1 MRAWR
6 AYQLHDCCRIG
17 IGWTTDAFRCL
28 LFLFLYRKSP
38 SLAGFTQSACR
49 QKILAY
55 KRQVYLHDDCDLIF
69 VASLSFAMIL
79 DWSFAEYVRICEAS
93 APTRDARRY
102 HGRRI
107 YYAPGHTL
115 CCSAHPDRKKQQCKP
130 VPKGKNGGA
139 TSNFLMNAAHSVL
152 QGGGYIIIWLLY
164 ITSKQQSWP
173 PWPLSPRHYFR
184 AYNNL

>member
-49 QKILAY
+49 QKSLAY

-79 DWSFAEYVRICEAS
+79 DWSFAEYVRICEQAHRPETPAVITVAESITRPVTPFAAPLIQTVKSNS
-93 APTRDARRY
+93 ANQSRK
-102 HGRRI
+102 GRMVGR
-107 YYAPGHTL
+107 PQTFLWMRHTV
-115 CCSAHPDRKKQQCKP
+115 CYRAVVIS
-130 VPKGKNGGA
+130 
-139 TSNFLMNAAHSVL
+139 
-152 QGGGYIIIWLLY
+152 LY
-164 ITSKQQSWP
+164 DYCI
-173 PWPLSPRHYFR
+173 
-184 AYNNL
+184 